1 MNLVNNNDFDNLS
14 LVLHKKG
21 DLRLEQTKV
30 QEKLNPDGKY
40 LIGYSRSRFSERVSA
55 AKSVH

>member
-1 MNLVNNNDFDNLS
+1 MDRLTELVNNNEFDNLS

-40 LIGYSRSRFSERVSA
+40 
-55 AKSVH
+55 